1 MLLRYTKCDYIA
13 DSIDIKHACV
23 AGRIPAIRTPWQEYS
38 SSFEVRLYIKVT
50 FQPVGPNFLFWP
62 AWILH
67 MYGGE
72 FPNLFSGCVCI
83 FKFLLAEN

>member
-1 MLLRYTKCDYIA
+1 MLFRYTKCDYIA
-13 DSIDIKHACV
+13 DSTDIKHAC
-23 AGRIPAIRTPWQEYS
+23 ATGRIPAIRTPWQEYS

-67 MYGGE
+67 MY
-72 FPNLFSGCVCI
+72 
-83 FKFLLAEN
+83 